1 MTNYLKTVV
10 PCVLIMRSHGERR
23 KIARWKRHMFFSV
36 TTIPFFILISATFEY
51 GNRLR
56 NGIAKDYNR
65 NYAQCESKGILK

>member
-23 KIARWKRHMFFSV
+23 TQPMKRHMFFSV